1 MRVLCDQDVTP
12 VRGRTLQSKLR
23 AHGDYQGEET
33 GRYDQA
39 TADAVA
45 RIRPVLAASGKALD
59 DTLAV
64 RVERVADFAVWRGRL
79 EANPLPAPQLWALY
93 HDLTQAE
100 LGQRLTEASSLAAE
114 LLARD
119 AGQVSRPGTVLTFS
133 PAALGEDAARC
144 AAVVDN
150 DPAHPLG
157 LNAVDDAEV
166 ERIAGLLPSARD
178 LLGRVEPSLLD
189 EIDALGHQLLLGV
202 GARAVFGGAASVFLW
217 GAVVL
222 NPTLVLDRI
231 DLIESLAHETAHA
244 LLFGLTLGEDLT
256 TNDPAECFSSPLRA
270 DPRPIEGIV
279 HATFVLGRMIFA
291 LRSLAGA
298 TGVGATERLRI
309 AGKIDRNIALYRAG
323 LGVVEAHARFT
334 PAGAHIF
341 NDCRCAMADLVRGP
355 AS

>member
-1 MRVLCDQDVTP
+1 MQVESRAEPP
-12 VRGRTLQSKLR
+12 VSAGSSRGVESRYGFRPDPARTLAMSAAVRL
-23 AHGDYQGEET
+23 AL
-33 GRYDQA
+33 GRSLEQ
-39 TADAVA
+39 
-45 RIRPVLAASGKALD
+45 VLAALREAGTPVSGGF
-59 DTLAV
+59 V
-64 RVERVADFAVWRGRL
+64 GWRERL
-79 EANPLPAPQLWALY
+79 EANPRPPPQLWALY
-93 HDLTQAE
+93 HDLTQAA
-100 LGQRLTEASSLAAE
+100 LGQHIAEASSLAAE

-119 AGQVSRPGTVLTFS
+119 AAQVSRLGSVLTFS
-133 PAALGEDAARC
+133 QAALGEDAARC

-157 LNAVDDAEV
+157 LCAVEDAEV
-166 ERIAGLLPSARD
+166 ARIAGLLPSARD
-178 LLGRVEPSLLD
+178 LLGRAKPALLD

-202 GARAVFGGAASVFLW
+202 GTRVAFGGAASVFLW

-256 TNDPAECFSSPLRA
+256 TNDPAERFSSPLRA

-291 LRSLAGA
+291 LGGLGRAP
-298 TGVGATERLRI
+298 GVQATERLRI
-309 AGKIDRNIALYRAG
+309 AEKIDRNVALYRAG

-334 PAGAHIF
+334 PAGAEILH
-341 NDCRCAMADLVRGP
+341 NCRCSMVELGHGP
-355 AS
+355 AR